1 MLWFD
6 IVWINPS
13 DFFVLCLDRI
23 YIHTYS
29 SHELEIQWKM
39 EMENSSTTR
48 IVNLCRND
56 GEKDK
61 LRFIP
66 FFFQD
71 KHMYVHKYFVCSYAS
86 WKVLILLYRY
96 ILCIFMY
103 EVYFCK
109 RCWVKIKTKCNLEKL
124 FAYKWQISTLRTF
137 SKQNGNRS

>member
-1 MLWFD
+1 
-6 IVWINPS
+6 
-13 DFFVLCLDRI
+13 
-23 YIHTYS
+23 
-29 SHELEIQWKM
+29 M

-86 WKVLILLYRY
+86 WKVLILLYIFYVYLCTKY
-96 ILCIFMY
+96 IFVRDVGL
-103 EVYFCK
+103 
-109 RCWVKIKTKCNLEKL
+109 KL
-124 FAYKWQISTLRTF
+124 
-137 SKQNGNRS
+137 KQNAI